1 MTRAFVSLFAAL
13 AFWGTGCMAGMVAHA
28 VPPPAQPPLGAAP
41 AEMMQACPMAV
52 PGTQVAASDMPDGE
66 AVWFTTAPER
76 IPELR
81 SRVRAMADLHN
92 RQHAGGGAEQMGGMM
107 MGGGMMGGGMSGM
120 GASMMPP
127 PSRAAVE
134 DVDGGARLVVTAND
148 PADLD
153 RLRSTVRMH
162 AQHMQETGRCDHGQP
177 AAR

>member
-13 AFWGTGCMAGMVAHA
+13 AISGTGCMAGMVAHA

-41 AEMMQACPMAV
+41 ADMMQVCPMAV
-52 PGTQVAASDMPDGE
+52 PGTQVAVSDTPDGE

-92 RQHAGGGAEQMGGMM
+92 RQHAGGGAEQMGG
-107 MGGGMMGGGMSGM
+107 GMMGGGMSGM

-134 DVDGGARLVVTAND
+134 DVEGGARLVVTPND

-162 AQHMQETGRCDHGQP
+162 AQHMQETGTCGHGQP